1 MGIQGYNKFLQS
13 AYRDAFVYGRHQP
26 RRYDHVYI
34 DVNNLLHVA
43 AHHSKSERTFFKKL
57 FALLDSRLART
68 NPRHTVTLALD
79 GPAPMSKTISQRRR
93 RIRLSAGAATPLSAD
108 MSKLLKIGITPGSQL
123 ALKIDRALEY
133 YVARRMLRRG
143 QDALLYEISSMRVAG
158 EGEIKLVKSIQ
169 QRLANSRFN
178 GHSHCIVTEDSDAL
192 LLAMTLFG
200 QGKGAG
206 CASNPEFQ
214 VFVLSGNAVFSARLF
229 DALLLSSLPRG
240 ASLDSA
246 RRDFIGLS
254 AMMGNDY
261 IFGSKLGVKNSWRA
275 YLELRGTYHF
285 RDTSL
290 FLMPPDREPDG
301 RKKKDVPANVKR
313 PKSGVNWHFLKQLAR
328 KLIDPKFDKLKVRG
342 VSRLDAKQK
351 VKQVYEY
358 MYGVEWMMEMYFDGE
373 CSDFSYFSFTMGPE
387 NLDLLLLPEKYAI
400 DCDPFR
406 DQKRAEAS
414 FYNRRPITP
423 LAYSLAVIPR
433 GGRAMLSENVRPL
446 VDPGSPIKSLF
457 VHDYCVQCIQHR
469 MHVSPMEHA
478 MQNATLLQHRDPGY
492 NELIATNAQF
502 SQFSRYV
509 DDEGCI
515 IHPSTGDYMS
525 LEEMREE
532 LKTLNRAHLTHLATA
547 EQHSPDI
554 YPLCLPTLEATVARR
569 SADSELTDDEEVLRT
584 LATPILLWRSDKF
597 DPSDLDR
604 RDFAS
609 ENETKDW
616 QSTNV
621 PEGFKKLDLPDMLEL
636 RKYDGDVADV
646 IKRWGRGNEFFA
658 EFDRVNKESPQVQE
672 LSEFDKR
679 LRRLRRARKS
689 SDGFANR
696 QPQQTKPQTQTQT
709 QTRAKQTSVKVKP
722 NDAKKPPTSTPT
734 KAQSKERAASNDKTR
749 NPPPNGTKS
758 GANIN
763 VAAKKP
769 RRKPKR
775 GDETRS
781 SALVSRHRGGI
792 VVSPSLFRLCAR
804 VF

>member
-1 MGIQGYNKFLQS
+1 
-13 AYRDAFVYGRHQP
+13 
-26 RRYDHVYI
+26 
-34 DVNNLLHVA
+34 
-43 AHHSKSERTFFKKL
+43 
-57 FALLDSRLART
+57 
-68 NPRHTVTLALD
+68 
-79 GPAPMSKTISQRRR
+79 
-93 RIRLSAGAATPLSAD
+93 
-108 MSKLLKIGITPGSQL
+108 
-123 ALKIDRALEY
+123 
-133 YVARRMLRRG
+133 MLRRE

-169 QRLANSRFN
+169 QRLANPRFN

-328 KLIDPKFDKLKVRG
+328 KLIDPKFDKLKVQG
-342 VSRLDAKQK
+342 ISRSDAKQK

-358 MYGVEWMMEMYFDGE
+358 MYGVEWMMDMYFDGE

-400 DCDPFR
+400 DCDPFK

-446 VDPGSPIKSLF
+446 VDPGSPIQSLF

-502 SQFSRYV
+502 SQFSKVRRRRRLHHSSVDWRLHVLGRDERGTQNVESRTSDAPRHGGATLSRYLSAV
-509 DDEGCI
+509 FT
-515 IHPSTGDYMS
+515 HARGDGG
-525 LEEMREE
+525 
-532 LKTLNRAHLTHLATA
+532 
-547 EQHSPDI
+547 
-554 YPLCLPTLEATVARR
+554 
-569 SADSELTDDEEVLRT
+569 
-584 LATPILLWRSDKF
+584 
-597 DPSDLDR
+597 
-604 RDFAS
+604 
-609 ENETKDW
+609 ETK
-616 QSTNV
+616 
-621 PEGFKKLDLPDMLEL
+621 
-636 RKYDGDVADV
+636 
-646 IKRWGRGNEFFA
+646 
-658 EFDRVNKESPQVQE
+658 
-672 LSEFDKR
+672 
-679 LRRLRRARKS
+679 RRQQAHRR
-689 SDGFANR
+689 
-696 QPQQTKPQTQTQT
+696 
-709 QTRAKQTSVKVKP
+709 
-722 NDAKKPPTSTPT
+722 
-734 KAQSKERAASNDKTR
+734 
-749 NPPPNGTKS
+749 
-758 GANIN
+758 
-763 VAAKKP
+763 
-769 RRKPKR
+769 
-775 GDETRS
+775 
-781 SALVSRHRGGI
+781 
-792 VVSPSLFRLCAR
+792 
-804 VF
+804 

>member
-1 MGIQGYNKFLQS
+1 
-13 AYRDAFVYGRHQP
+13 
-26 RRYDHVYI
+26 
-34 DVNNLLHVA
+34 
-43 AHHSKSERTFFKKL
+43 
-57 FALLDSRLART
+57 
-68 NPRHTVTLALD
+68 
-79 GPAPMSKTISQRRR
+79 
-93 RIRLSAGAATPLSAD
+93 
-108 MSKLLKIGITPGSQL
+108 
-123 ALKIDRALEY
+123 
-133 YVARRMLRRG
+133 
-143 QDALLYEISSMRVAG
+143 
-158 EGEIKLVKSIQ
+158 
-169 QRLANSRFN
+169 
-178 GHSHCIVTEDSDAL
+178 
-192 LLAMTLFG
+192 
-200 QGKGAG
+200 
-206 CASNPEFQ
+206 
-214 VFVLSGNAVFSARLF
+214 
-229 DALLLSSLPRG
+229 
-240 ASLDSA
+240 
-246 RRDFIGLS
+246 
-254 AMMGNDY
+254 
-261 IFGSKLGVKNSWRA
+261 
-275 YLELRGTYHF
+275 
-285 RDTSL
+285 
-290 FLMPPDREPDG
+290 
-301 RKKKDVPANVKR
+301 
-313 PKSGVNWHFLKQLAR
+313 
-328 KLIDPKFDKLKVRG
+328 
-342 VSRLDAKQK
+342 
-351 VKQVYEY
+351 
-358 MYGVEWMMEMYFDGE
+358 
-373 CSDFSYFSFTMGPE
+373 
-387 NLDLLLLPEKYAI
+387 
-400 DCDPFR
+400 
-406 DQKRAEAS
+406 
-414 FYNRRPITP
+414 
-423 LAYSLAVIPR
+423 
-433 GGRAMLSENVRPL
+433 
-446 VDPGSPIKSLF
+446 
-457 VHDYCVQCIQHR
+457 
-469 MHVSPMEHA
+469 MEHA

-616 QSTNV
+616 QSKNV

-734 KAQSKERAASNDKTR
+734 KAQAR
-749 NPPPNGTKS
+749 NARLQTTKRETHHRTEPS
-758 GANIN
+758 
-763 VAAKKP
+763 
-769 RRKPKR
+769 R
-775 GDETRS
+775 GQT
-781 SALVSRHRGGI
+781 
-792 VVSPSLFRLCAR
+792 
-804 VF
+804 